1 MRCLRM
7 RRVVIG
13 EGWVLLDTILGY
25 VKVEEVGREGMS
37 NEGKGGMLTRI

>member
-13 EGWVLLDTILGY
+13 EGWVLLDRILGD
-25 VKVEEVGREGMS
+25 VKVEEVG
-37 NEGKGGMLTRI
+37 